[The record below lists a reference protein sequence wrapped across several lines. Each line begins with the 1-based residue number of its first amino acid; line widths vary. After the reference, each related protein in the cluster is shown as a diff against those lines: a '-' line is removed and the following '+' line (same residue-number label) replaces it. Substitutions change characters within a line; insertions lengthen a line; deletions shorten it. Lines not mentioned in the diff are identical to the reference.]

1 MALTDCARLRLKYM
15 TRRNDIEF
23 ARENRI
29 FFEDLPPDAELSD
42 LGERYSRVVSLVQLH
57 AQKIAG
63 RKIAPTVFDLSS
75 ADPNLDLPVV
85 NFRRVNVA
93 ADIPVPQLIGQSYD
107 FARGQLLASGL
118 ESEGELEGSRCG
130 LWGNPRYRTGTAAS
144 HRNIGTAQDTRTSHL
159 QLCRVRSFPVAGP
172 GRPGRGRAFGPL
184 SWFRMLSHVRHS
196 RGQSRFT
203 ARRVSIRGEN

>member
-1 MALTDCARLRLKYM
+1 MVASVGFKAAYDELQKSTTSKTQISVLMYQRAGQDEQLSFVSDVDAVIKRLKDFPAIARANPCGYECEVADYNTLALPEVNQEEVADREMALTDCARLRLKYM

-85 NFRRVNVA
+85 N
-93 ADIPVPQLIGQSYD
+93 
-107 FARGQLLASGL
+107 
-118 ESEGELEGSRCG
+118 
-130 LWGNPRYRTGTAAS
+130 
-144 HRNIGTAQDTRTSHL
+144 
-159 QLCRVRSFPVAGP
+159 
-172 GRPGRGRAFGPL
+172 
-184 SWFRMLSHVRHS
+184 
-196 RGQSRFT
+196 
-203 ARRVSIRGEN
+203 